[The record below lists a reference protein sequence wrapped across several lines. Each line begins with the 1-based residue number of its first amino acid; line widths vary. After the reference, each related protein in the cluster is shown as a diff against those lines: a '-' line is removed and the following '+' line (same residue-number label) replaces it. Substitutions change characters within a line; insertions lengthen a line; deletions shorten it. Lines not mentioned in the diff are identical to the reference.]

1 MFGTTKKKHSD
12 DSDEEDEDEDGSEED
27 SEEEKKDGDSS
38 EKDTV
43 RFLKGEAMWR
53 NSRRDGVKKKRKRER
68 NCCLTFTEASKRLIR
83 DGYKWGKGGRRVNQV
98 NQGCHGP
105 PPEQQDVMAVCVWHS
120 TATTAPCSCCP
131 NRHAEQSHNVHSSA
145 VGKEEKRKK
154 TCSSFHTWF

>member
-12 DSDEEDEDEDGSEED
+12 DSDEEDEDED
-27 SEEEKKDGDSS
+27 SEEEKKDGDSG

-43 RFLKGEAMWR
+43 RFFLKGEAMWR
-53 NSRRDGVKKKRKRER
+53 NSKRDRVKKKRKRER
-68 NCCLTFTEASKRLIR
+68 NCCLTLTKASKRLIR
-83 DGYKWGKGGRRVNQV
+83 DAYKWGKGGRRVNQV
-98 NQGCHGP
+98 NQGCRGP

-120 TATTAPCSCCP
+120 TATSARCSCCP